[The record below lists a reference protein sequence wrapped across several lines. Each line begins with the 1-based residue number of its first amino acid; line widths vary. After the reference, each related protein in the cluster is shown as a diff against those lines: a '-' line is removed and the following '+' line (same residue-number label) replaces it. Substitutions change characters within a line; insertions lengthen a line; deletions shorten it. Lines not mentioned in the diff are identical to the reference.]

1 MDGNYDPGESVCV
14 QSLSRVQLF
23 AAPGTVAR
31 HGSLSFTISWS
42 LFTFMSIK
50 SVILS

>member
-1 MDGNYDPGESVCV
+1 MDGNYSAGESVCV

-23 AAPGTVAR
+23 AAPGTAAR
-31 HGSLSFTISWS
+31 HASLSFTIFWS
-42 LFTFMSIK
+42 LLTFMSIE